1 MRAIFLFI
9 ARFLKNYNL
18 YVVKSLSFYSKKSLL
33 DANFDF
39 VRYGS
44 LELCAN
50 EIKLK
55 NVRGNLAEVGV
66 YKGNF
71 SEKLNKLFPERKLYL
86 FDTFEG
92 FDKRDILA
100 EIMDNYST
108 GEQNFSNTSV
118 ELVLSK
124 MINKEN
130 CIVKKGFF
138 PETTAGLED
147 SFCFVSLDA
156 DLYQPIY
163 EGLHFFYPK
172 LELGGYIFIHDF
184 NNEGYKG
191 AREAVVKFCAEL
203 KIGYTPIPDNG
214 GTAIISK

>member
-33 DANFDF
+33 DANLDF
-39 VRYGS
+39 VRYES

-55 NVRGNLAEVGV
+55 NVEGNLAEVGV

-92 FDKRDILA
+92 FDQRDVLA
-100 EIMDNYST
+100 EKRDNYST

-124 MINKEN
+124 MTKKEN

-138 PETTAGLED
+138 PETAAGLED
-147 SFCFVSLDA
+147 NFCFVSLDA

-191 AREAVVKFCAEL
+191 AREAVVKFCTEL